1 MSAINVNS
9 ITGRTGSHGPVLTGV
24 TTISGDLHVGGGVSF
39 SGIGT
44 YTNGLNVTS
53 GSVGIGTDNPGN
65 DLEIASSGNSKGLV
79 VSKNGVDSTFLGH
92 NGTGNEGLLILRE
105 GGTNKVQLYAESGQ
119 SSFINSGNVG
129 VGTNIPDRRLD
140 VVDSGVNGAVI
151 RSKVTTNNGGY
162 LAYEALNSSG
172 TSVFSVS
179 HNGRINL
186 AEGINFQNTGA
197 GSSTTETSHLL
208 DDYEEGTWTP
218 VIGGSNV
225 SGSLTYGGNNGARYV
240 KIGRSV
246 FLYGLIDWS
255 ANNLTAGTSMYI
267 GGLPFLTA
275 TGNVTRSGIRFDY
288 TSTPWTGVTIYHI
301 GARTEESATH
311 CIINYAPSTNGSWPN
326 TLNYNNLDSDGAIIF
341 SGQYMV
347 D

>member
-9 ITGRTGSHGPVLTGV
+9 ITGRTGSHGPVLTGI
-24 TTISGDLHVGGGVSF
+24 TTA
-39 SGIGT
+39 
-44 YTNGLNVTS
+44 TNGLHVTS
-53 GSVGIGTDNPGN
+53 GDVGIGTDSPNTA
-65 DLEIASSGNSKGLV
+65 LHISSTLPVLRLQDS
-79 VSKNGVDSTFLGH
+79 DSTGNAALQRIEALPS
-92 NGTGNEGLLILRE
+92 TGATQWFVGQNSLTDTELWLYNVTNDDIRF
-105 GGTNKVQLYAESGQ
+105 GTNNAERVRITSG
-119 SSFINSGNVG
+119 GNVG
-129 VGTNIPDRRLD
+129 VGSTIPVRKLD
-140 VVDSGVNGAVI
+140 VVDSGASGAVV
-151 RSKVTTNNGGY
+151 RSQVTDNNGGY

-186 AEGINFQNTGA
+186 AEGINFENTGA
-197 GSSTTETSHLL
+197 GSSTTATSHIL

-218 VIGGSNV
+218 VISGSNV
-225 SGSLTYGGNNGARYV
+225 SGSLTYGNNNGARYT

-255 ANNLTAGTSMYI
+255 ANNFTAGTSMYI
-267 GGLPFLTA
+267 SGLPFQTA
-275 TGNVTRSGIRFDY
+275 ATNITRSGIRFDY

-311 CIINYAPSTNGSWPN
+311 AIINYAPNTDGSWAN
-326 TLNYNNLDSDGAIIF
+326 TLNYNNLDSTGAIIF